1 MGEYCR
7 DATALRPLPLIH
19 GLLEATLWIP
29 TLAPLRR
36 GFLFLPAGLLLG
48 FPLVHSSASERGYPT
63 QLRFPTPYSRA
74 PSRFAKRPERRVPHS
89 QPIRY
94 RQRCNADRSGF
105 CPDSA
110 FGSKLAQSMPL
121 SPHTKERLRLIDDQ
135 TNPEGHASETTVCA
149 PPGKH
154 IIPQQKQRPCDH
166 SAGGPALGRPLIEL
180 VEALW
185 PA

>member
-1 MGEYCR
+1 MARKGRGLE
-7 DATALRPLPLIH
+7 
-19 GLLEATLWIP
+19 LLEATLWIP

-105 CPDSA
+105 CLDSA
-110 FGSKLAQSMPL
+110 FGSKFARSMPL
-121 SPHTKERLRLIDDQ
+121 SPRTKGQLRRRSKQPRTPCCGDQ
-135 TNPEGHASETTVCA
+135 AARAQATLHR
-149 PPGKH
+149 K
-154 IIPQQKQRPCDH
+154 
-166 SAGGPALGRPLIEL
+166 LRPLPFMSRRARVQL
-180 VEALW
+180 AL
-185 PA
+185 